1 MHKTGEKKAYYRLKT
16 ERKID
21 FNQFVDRISSHN
33 SGISRGE
40 AIRVLMHA
48 TDTLAELLAEG
59 YSVTIDEMGTFKATV
74 GLVEDKEMDSFEEGT
89 PKLNAR
95 SLRIDGVNFQADK
108 KLIVNVDK
116 RCELK
121 RAGVSKLRRSPFT
134 KEDLGVSI
142 VTWCHESE
150 ALHGTYRPFAYGG
163 GKGTARVRK
172 RRGIGHHLNRPP
184 CRQGVCKAHG
194 RIGAKH
200 VATKAIVT
208 CSFETLLTC
217 SILLVFAPKTI
228 FDQ

>member
-1 MHKTGEKKAYYRLKT
+1 MAKYIKQELPDLHKTGEKKAYYRLKT

-21 FNQFVDRISSHN
+21 FNQFVGRISSHN

-134 KEDLGVSI
+134 KEERLQKALEFLSSHGAMRVKHYMELTGLSHTVAVKELREFERDASSGITSI
-142 VTWCHESE
+142 GRLASKV
-150 ALHGTYRPFAYGG
+150 Y
-163 GKGTARVRK
+163 VR
-172 RRGIGHHLNRPP
+172 RM
-184 CRQGVCKAHG
+184 
-194 RIGAKH
+194 
-200 VATKAIVT
+200 
-208 CSFETLLTC
+208 EE
-217 SILLVFAPKTI
+217 
-228 FDQ
+228 

>member
-1 MHKTGEKKAYYRLKT
+1 MAKYIKQELPDLHKTGEKKAYYRLKT

-59 YSVTIDEMGTFKATV
+59 YSVTIDDMGTFKATV

-95 SLRIDGVNFQADK
+95 SLKIDGVSFQADK

-116 RCELK
+116 RCDLK
-121 RAGVSKLRRSPFT
+121 RAGTSRLCRSPFN
-134 KEDLGVSI
+134 KEERLQKALEFLKSHGAMKVKHYMELTGLSHTVAVKELREFEKDAASGITSI
-142 VTWCHESE
+142 GRL
-150 ALHGTYRPFAYGG
+150 A
-163 GKGTARVRK
+163 GKVYVR
-172 RRGIGHHLNRPP
+172 RM
-184 CRQGVCKAHG
+184 
-194 RIGAKH
+194 
-200 VATKAIVT
+200 
-208 CSFETLLTC
+208 EE
-217 SILLVFAPKTI
+217 
-228 FDQ
+228 